1 MKETAILVIDLQN
14 GMLDD
19 EEAVFRKDDLIR
31 NVKMILDAAR
41 KRKYPVIMIQHSGK
55 KGDTLEPGTK
65 GWAIYDTFLSKDSET
80 VIHKNYPDA
89 FYETDL
95 DMVLKSEGIKN
106 LIICG
111 MQSEL
116 CVDSTCR
123 DAFVHGYKIT
133 LASDG
138 HSTYDRKNI
147 RAEQIVELE
156 NSVLGEWFGTVDTSE
171 HLASLLDGKKLP

>member
-14 GMLDD
+14 GMLNG
-19 EEAVFRKDDLIR
+19 EEKVFMKEDLIR
-31 NVKMILDAAR
+31 NVKMILDSAR
-41 KRKYPVIMIQHSGK
+41 KKKYPVIMIQHSGK
-55 KGDTLEPGTK
+55 KGDSLEPGTE
-65 GWAIYDTFLSKDSET
+65 GWAIYDEFLSKESET

-116 CVDSTCR
+116 CVDSTIR
-123 DAFVHGYKIT
+123 DAFAHGYKII

-147 RAEQIVELE
+147 NAGQIVELE
-156 NSVLGEWFGTVDTSE
+156 NSVLGEWFADLKNSSE
-171 HLASLLDGKKLP
+171 LAKSIEAKKFD